1 MAVSLSEIGI
11 GAILRR
17 LLSRPSSVTSGTGRS
32 PRFLGLVDMS
42 RSDSLLSLSLRPA
55 LPMVGMPVTELLALW
70 LPPCPCAG
78 VRGGVHI
85 GTGPEFAAARLG
97 TDDIAGVGAFREFG
111 SPALGAKDAM
121 LDTELLRVGLPD
133 LAGTNELGE
142 AGNPADGCL
151 CIGCAV
157 ALVVAGAVAVAVPDM
172 LPDVGVAVGVD

>member
-17 LLSRPSSVTSGTGRS
+17 LFSRPSSAASGTDRS
-32 PRFLGLVDMS
+32 PRFLGLVDTS

-85 GTGPEFAAARLG
+85 GTGPEFAAAKLG
-97 TDDIAGVGAFREFG
+97 TE
-111 SPALGAKDAM
+111 
-121 LDTELLRVGLPD
+121 DTELLRVGLPG

-142 AGNPADGCL
+142 AGNPADGCR

-157 ALVVAGAVAVAVPDM
+157 ALVVAGAVAVPDM